1 MRLEARGITA
11 GYGAQPVIFD
21 VSADFREGAI
31 TAIIGPN
38 GAGKS
43 TLLKSLFGL
52 ARVFGGTVRVD
63 GVDLA
68 RPDARDLV
76 RRGIAYV
83 PQLGNIFPSLSVR
96 ENLEIGTY
104 VRGGGSHERILGIF
118 TDLAPV
124 LRTAAGKLSG
134 GQRQMLAVARALMS
148 EPHVLLLDEATAGL
162 SPAISSGLWE
172 FVRRFADDGLAV
184 VVVEQNVGLALERSD
199 HVYLLAGGRNRLDGS
214 AASFRERTDLEA
226 LFLEAPPASTARSGE
241 EVVATGSE

>member
-1 MRLEARGITA
+1 MLVEARAITA

-21 VSADFREGAI
+21 VSATFRQGKI

-43 TLLKSLFGL
+43 TLLKSLFGI
-52 ARVFGGTVRVD
+52 ARVFGGSVRVD

-76 RRGIAYV
+76 KRGIAYV

-104 VRGGGSHERILGIF
+104 VRGGGSYERVLGIF
-118 TDLAPV
+118 TDLRPV
-124 LRTAAGKLSG
+124 LGKPAGKLSG

-148 EPHVLLLDEATAGL
+148 APHVLLLDEATAGL
-162 SPAISSGLWE
+162 SPAISRGLWQY
-172 FVRRFADDGLAV
+172 VRQFADDGLAV
-184 VVVEQNVGLALERSD
+184 VVVEQNVGLALDHSD
-199 HVYLLAGGRNRLDGS
+199 HVYLLAGGRNRLDGP
-214 AASFRERTDLEA
+214 AAAFRERSDLEA
-226 LFLEAPPASTARSGE
+226 LFLEASSTPDGKSGG
-241 EVVATGSE
+241 EVVAAGSD

>member
-1 MRLEARGITA
+1 MLVEARGITA

-21 VSADFREGAI
+21 VSAAFREGAI

-43 TLLKSLFGL
+43 TLLKSLFGI

-68 RPDARDLV
+68 RADARDLV

-104 VRGGGSHERILGIF
+104 VRRGGSYERVLGIF

-148 EPHVLLLDEATAGL
+148 QPDVLLLDEATAGL
-162 SPAISSGLWE
+162 SPAVSGSLWQYI
-172 FVRRFADDGLAV
+172 RRFADEGLAV
-184 VVVEQNVGLALERSD
+184 VVVEQNVGLALQHSD

-226 LFLEAPPASTARSGE
+226 LFLEAAPASTTRSGE
-241 EVVATGSE
+241 EVAAPAGD

>member
-1 MRLEARGITA
+1 MLVEARGVTA

-21 VSADFREGAI
+21 VSATFREREI

-43 TLLKSLFGL
+43 TLLKSLFGVCRL
-52 ARVFGGTVRVD
+52 FGGSIRID
-63 GVDLA
+63 GVELP

-76 RRGIAYV
+76 KRGIAYV

-104 VRGGGSHERILGIF
+104 VRAGGSAERVLGIF
-118 TDLAPV
+118 TDLAAV
-124 LRTAAGKLSG
+124 LRKPAGKLSG

-148 EPHVLLLDEATAGL
+148 APHVLLLDEATAGL
-162 SPAISSGLWE
+162 SPAISSSLWQYI
-172 FVRRFADDGLAV
+172 RRFADDGLAV
-184 VVVEQNVGLALERSD
+184 VVVEQNVGLALDHSD

-214 AASFRERTDLEA
+214 AASFRERSDLEA
-226 LFLEAPPASTARSGE
+226 LFLEASPASDGKSGG